1 MYYKGT
7 NRICNLEAQDEKTS
21 KYNNKNQEKRMDL
34 IQKDLFIF
42 CYYQRYGIN
51 TTLFLVHSI

>member
-34 IQKDLFIF
+34 
-42 CYYQRYGIN
+42 RMIN
-51 TTLFLVHSI
+51 TKRSFYLLLLSKIWY